1 MKALHGIRV
10 LDLSRMV
17 AGGIAGML
25 MADFGAEVVKIEQ
38 PGSGDPLRQWT
49 ADGAPLWWKVYARNK
64 RFVTLNLK
72 APEGR
77 ALLLKMLPQF
87 DVLMESFVPGTLE
100 RLGLDWDTLKAHR
113 PGLILLRI
121 SGWGQTGPDSGRP
134 GFGTLVEAATGFA
147 EMNGEPDR
155 GPIVP
160 AFPLADS
167 VSALYASNAVMFA
180 LYHRDVH
187 HAGGQVI
194 DVSLFE
200 SLFSLLGPLAAEYSA
215 TGRQRRRDGS
225 RSRNAGPRGCY
236 RTADGGWIAVSG
248 STPKMA
254 ERFLRSY
261 GLDDLLDDPR
271 FATNAA
277 RVEHARELDEAIAG
291 AIAARSLAENVAVIA
306 ANQLTAIPVQTIAD
320 IEAHPH
326 WRARGLT
333 RDVPNGSGAVRMHAV
348 VPRFSETPGEIQWA
362 GGELGQDNHAI
373 YGALGLTC
381 DEQQHLRERGVI

>member
-1 MKALHGIRV
+1 MKALQGIRV

-38 PGSGDPLRQWT
+38 PGAGDPLRQWT
-49 ADGAPLWWKVYARNK
+49 ADGKALWWKVYARNK

-72 APEGR
+72 SPEGR
-77 ALLLKMLPQF
+77 DLLLNMLPQF

-100 RLGLDWDTLKAHR
+100 RLGLDWDTLKARH

-187 HAGGQVI
+187 KAGGQVI

-215 TGRQRRRDGS
+215 TGRLRRRDGS

-236 RTADGGWIAVSG
+236 RTSDGGWIAVSG

-254 ERFLRSY
+254 DRFLRSY
-261 GLDDLLDDPR
+261 SLDALLADPR

-277 RVEHARELDEAIAG
+277 RVEHARELDDAIAD
-291 AIAARSLAENVAVIA
+291 AIAARTLAENVAIIE

-320 IEAHPH
+320 IESHPH

-333 RDVPNGSGAVRMHAV
+333 REVQNGSSTVRMHAV

-362 GGELGQDNHAI
+362 GGELGQDNRAI
-373 YGALGLTC
+373 YEALGLSC
-381 DEQQHLRERGVI
+381 DEQQQLRARGVI